1 MRPAPGARPSAEVA
15 QPDRCRLDARRS
27 CRRHPPGQLPLVGA
41 AQGPVAAPLDSAVD
55 RLRDHA
61 TSALT
66 ARGFMLSAMGPAPVR
81 SALTA
86 PSCRSAP
93 AKPPPLVATAP
104 PPPPA

>member
-41 AQGPVAAPLDSAVD
+41 AQGPVVAPLDGAVD

-86 PSCRSAP
+86 PSCSSA
-93 AKPPPLVATAP
+93 AVKQAAFAALVAP
-104 PPPPA
+104 P